1 MNKTIHR
8 AQTRGHANHG
18 WLDTY
23 HTFSFAGYYDPRR
36 IHFGALRVLNDD
48 TVAPG
53 EGFGTHPHDNMEIVS
68 IALEGAL
75 RHGDSMGNMQ
85 ELRPGEIQVMSA
97 GTGITHS
104 EMNASDTEP
113 VKFLQIWVL
122 TDAENH
128 TPRYNQIRLAPAKR
142 NELRTIVAPE
152 GRGGENTGWLHQDA
166 WFSTL
171 DLDKGHDV
179 EYRMHTPGNGA
190 YVFVIEGLAEV
201 DGEVLGR
208 RDGMGVWDTD
218 GFGIEGFGRRP
229 GAGHR
234 GADALTGGYIGES
247 LLETSRLFLLLPCR
261 TGRAETENPLPP
273 GRRQCIFRIF
283 VCRFR
288 QNIVEFVK

>member
-1 MNKTIHR
+1 M
-8 AQTRGHANHG
+8 
-18 WLDTY
+18 
-23 HTFSFAGYYDPRR
+23 
-36 IHFGALRVLNDD
+36 
-48 TVAPG
+48 
-53 EGFGTHPHDNMEIVS
+53 
-68 IALEGAL
+68 
-75 RHGDSMGNMQ
+75 
-85 ELRPGEIQVMSA
+85 
-97 GTGITHS
+97 
-104 EMNASDTEP
+104 
-113 VKFLQIWVL
+113 KFLQIWVL

-190 YVFVIEGLAEV
+190 YVFVIEGLVEV

-208 RDGMGVWDTD
+208 PRRHGGLGYRRLRDQ
-218 GFGIEGFGRRP
+218 GFGRRP

-247 LLETSRLFLLLPCR
+247 LLVSSRLFLLPPCR
-261 TGRAETENPLPP
+261 TGRAETEIP
-273 GRRQCIFRIF
+273 FRPAEDCVFF
-283 VCRFR
+283 VSLFAGSGKISL
-288 QNIVEFVK
+288 NS